1 MHDLT
6 RGSIGRHL
14 LALSAF
20 MAVSM
25 VFQTL
30 YFLADLFFVGHLGK
44 EAIAAVSLSG
54 NLMMVVLALTQVL
67 SVGTTTLVSH
77 AVGQKDR
84 AHANLVFNQAFAVS
98 IAGGVGFGAIGF
110 LLRGAYCRALAAD
123 DATVALGVQYLTF
136 FVPALALQFTVV
148 ALAAAL
154 RGSGV
159 VKPTMVIQVLSVAL
173 NIVLAPILILGWG
186 TGRPMGVAGAGLA
199 SLIAILAGIAL
210 FWRYFLGPEVYLR
223 FVPSEWRPRSGVVS
237 RLMGIGLPAGG
248 EFGLMSAYLM
258 LIYWITRPLGAAAQ
272 AGFGVGGRVM
282 QSLFLPV
289 MAVAFAA
296 APIAGQNYGARDGA
310 RVRATFRLAAVAS
323 CSLMLLLTLVSH
335 IAPEAL
341 IAVFSSDPG
350 VIAFG
355 AQFLR
360 IISWNYP
367 AMALIFTSS
376 SLFQGMGNTLPPLLS
391 SSMRLLL
398 FALPAVVLSRQ
409 PGFDIRSV
417 WFLSVA
423 SVAVQAIV
431 NLVLL
436 RREFA
441 RRLAFVPAAPPPAE
455 AVAAAG

>member
-1 MHDLT
+1 
-6 RGSIGRHL
+6 
-14 LALSAF
+14 
-20 MAVSM
+20 
-25 VFQTL
+25 
-30 YFLADLFFVGHLGK
+30 
-44 EAIAAVSLSG
+44 
-54 NLMMVVLALTQVL
+54 
-67 SVGTTTLVSH
+67 
-77 AVGQKDR
+77 
-84 AHANLVFNQAFAVS
+84 
-98 IAGGVGFGAIGF
+98 
-110 LLRGAYCRALAAD
+110 
-123 DATVALGVQYLTF
+123 
-136 FVPALALQFTVV
+136 
-148 ALAAAL
+148 
-154 RGSGV
+154 
-159 VKPTMVIQVLSVAL
+159 
-173 NIVLAPILILGWG
+173 
-186 TGRPMGVAGAGLA
+186 
-199 SLIAILAGIAL
+199 
-210 FWRYFLGPEVYLR
+210 
-223 FVPSEWRPRSGVVS
+223 
-237 RLMGIGLPAGG
+237 MGIGLPAGG